1 MKPLVVEELINKC
14 TDKIVPANLHPLLH
28 SQALSCLDYPVT
40 NYSALVIS
48 PDGISQR
55 FGPFLPSGINPERIT
70 ITGADGLLEDKM
82 YTISVEARNQFGMT
96 SSEAR
101 TICK

>member
-1 MKPLVVEELINKC
+1 MKPLEVEGLTGGI
-14 TDKIVPANLHPLLH
+14 DKTVPTNLHPLLH
-28 SQALSCLDYPVT
+28 SQALSCSDYPVT
-40 NYSALVIS
+40 NYSAVLI
-48 PDGISQR
+48 PKDGISQR
-55 FGPFLPSGINPERIT
+55 FGPFLPSGIIPEQIN

-82 YTISVEARNQFGMT
+82 YTIFVEARNQFGTT

>member
-28 SQALSCLDYPVT
+28 SQTLSCSDYPVT
-40 NYSALVIS
+40 NYSAVLIP
-48 PDGISQR
+48 PDGSVQR
-55 FGPFLPSGINPERIT
+55 FGPFLPSGNNPEGIT
-70 ITGADGLLEDKM
+70 ITEADGLLEDKM
-82 YTISVEARNQFGMT
+82 YTVFVEARNQFGMT

-101 TICK
+101 ILCK